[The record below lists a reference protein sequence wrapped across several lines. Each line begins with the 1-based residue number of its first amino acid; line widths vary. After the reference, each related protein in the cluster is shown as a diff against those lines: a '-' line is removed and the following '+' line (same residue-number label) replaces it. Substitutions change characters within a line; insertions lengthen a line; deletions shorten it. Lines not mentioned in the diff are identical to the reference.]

1 MQIIVFSLVIAYFAL
16 MLAQYFSGILALLIS
31 AGLIAFLS
39 HEMITPMV
47 KRGFS
52 VNGAMAIVYVTII
65 SAVILAIVLM
75 FPVLFEQATQLA
87 NNLPDSI
94 NNLQK
99 TGEKLLKPL
108 SSIGIHVNLESFS
121 SKITDYLQKILLRV
135 TENFPVMVLNGF
147 SIFLDS
153 IIAIVIAIYLVKDFE
168 SMWRVFLSKTGN
180 HAVNWEYIRQEL
192 TKSLRGFVKGQ
203 LFSGLY
209 MLVATSTAYTLIGLK
224 FGLVA
229 GVILGLLEVI
239 PYFGAFIGMALVSA
253 LALSQSF
260 NMFIIALVLTVIIQ
274 QIKDNILLPKW
285 LNESIGIHPLGV
297 FISIL
302 IGGRVAGFMGIFLAI
317 PLAGLVQAL
326 IRVIFSYDSDIAK
339 DIDNKEFM
347 EIESNTIIELK

>member
-1 MQIIVFSLVIAYFAL
+1 
-16 MLAQYFSGILALLIS
+16 
-31 AGLIAFLS
+31 
-39 HEMITPMV
+39 
-47 KRGFS
+47 
-52 VNGAMAIVYVTII
+52 
-65 SAVILAIVLM
+65 
-75 FPVLFEQATQLA
+75 
-87 NNLPDSI
+87 
-94 NNLQK
+94 
-99 TGEKLLKPL
+99 
-108 SSIGIHVNLESFS
+108 
-121 SKITDYLQKILLRV
+121 
-135 TENFPVMVLNGF
+135 
-147 SIFLDS
+147 
-153 IIAIVIAIYLVKDFE
+153 
-168 SMWRVFLSKTGN
+168 
-180 HAVNWEYIRQEL
+180 
-192 TKSLRGFVKGQ
+192 
-203 LFSGLY
+203 
-209 MLVATSTAYTLIGLK
+209 
-224 FGLVA
+224 VA